1 MSVRPSVCLSVTGRC
16 CVKTA
21 VQNTDL
27 GILAWS
33 LNSFDIC
40 PYVKEIWVFSEIR
53 ILSSGTVSK
62 LWTSSRHVDRFNVL
76 STLPDKDRRLAR

>member
-21 VQNTDL
+21 VRNTDL

-53 ILSSGTVSK
+53 ILSSGTVSQ
-62 LWTSSRHVDRFNVL
+62 
-76 STLPDKDRRLAR
+76 TLDFVTARRSFQRIVNFAG